1 MSGDITGRVRTW
13 RSSVGERLLVGD
25 RYRFVY
31 VVVAVAAA
39 VMALSLTAGHSA
51 ALSPFDEWMYFDYLV
66 KFPTQGYVHL
76 GEPVG
81 DVAMNWL
88 ACNGF
93 QAFGNT
99 VNACNVTPID
109 PAIFPFAGIQSAQL
123 YTPVF
128 FAPTWAVGTAVQ
140 AVTGLSLLEAARYT
154 GTLWLIGTV
163 IAVAAVLR
171 QFRVPASAAIAV
183 VLIFIASPFAYWTY
197 TFVSTDAPGVLIGAL
212 SILLI
217 ERAARGRSNAWWLV
231 GLFTLA
237 MLIKAVN
244 IIAIGLVVLYAVTRF
259 IMRYRDRVVW
269 RRPGAWLSALRGRG
283 PLAMLAGPL
292 VGAVLG
298 VAAQLAWL
306 RVVASS
312 AVGAQVDMGQGRPM
326 TSIDVIGQ
334 LWSFIPG
341 IFATGSFEMA
351 AVSRLY
357 LPEPVLAPMLGW
369 LCLAGVVGVVWLGRL
384 RGVQRLVTGVTLVAA
399 LVAGPALA
407 VMFTISVGEYVDL
420 GARYGANLLPVILLS
435 VALLCSGRTQR
446 RVLLGFATAL
456 FSLSLVASWIVLV
469 AS

>member
-1 MSGDITGRVRTW
+1 MSGALPWTRNVRD
-13 RSSVGERLLVGD
+13 RLLVGD
-25 RYRFVY
+25 HYRLVY

-39 VMALSLTAGHSA
+39 VMAVSLTAGHSA

-93 QAFGNT
+93 QAFGNS

-109 PAIFPFAGIQSAQL
+109 PGIFPFAGIQSAQL

-128 FAPTWAVGTAVQ
+128 FAPTWAVGTVIHT
-140 AVTGLSLLEAARYT
+140 VTGLSLLEAARYT

-163 IAVAAVLR
+163 VAVAAVLR
-171 QFRVPASAAIAV
+171 QFRVPATAAIAV
-183 VLIFIASPFAYWTY
+183 ILLFIASPFAYWTY

-212 SILLI
+212 AILLT
-217 ERAARGRSNAWWLV
+217 ERIARGRSNAWWLV
-231 GLFTLA
+231 ALLALA

-244 IIAIGLVVLYAVTRF
+244 IIAIGLAVLYAVARF
-259 IMRYRDRVVW
+259 AMRYHDRVVW
-269 RRPGAWLSALRGRG
+269 RRRGSWLAALRGRG
-283 PLAMLAGPL
+283 PLALPSGPL
-292 VGAVLG
+292 LGAVLG
-298 VAAQLAWL
+298 VAAQLVWL

-312 AVGAQVDMGQGRPM
+312 AVGPQVDMGQGRPM

-334 LWSFIPG
+334 MWSFIPG
-341 IFATGSFEMA
+341 IFDTGSFEMA

-357 LPEPVLAPMLGW
+357 LPEPVIAPMLGW

-399 LVAGPALA
+399 IIAGPALA
-407 VMFTISVGEYVDL
+407 VMFTVSVGEYVDL
-420 GARYGANLLPVILLS
+420 GARYGSNLLPVILLS
-435 VALLCSGRTQR
+435 VGLLCSGRLQR
-446 RVLLGFATAL
+446 RVLFGLASAF
-456 FSLSLVASWIVLV
+456 FVCSLVVSWIVAV
-469 AS
+469 TG

>member
-1 MSGDITGRVRTW
+1 MSVVGTVGPRARTRDFGD
-13 RSSVGERLLVGD
+13 RLLSGD
-25 RYRFVY
+25 RYRLVY
-31 VVVAVAAA
+31 LVVVIAA
-39 VMALSLTAGHSA
+39 VVMAVSLTAGHSR
-51 ALSPFDEWMYFDYLV
+51 ALSPFDEWMYFDYLL

-93 QAFGNT
+93 QAFGNP

-128 FAPTWAVGTAVQ
+128 FAPTWAVGTAIQ
-140 AVTGLSLLEAARYT
+140 SVTGLSLLEAARYT
-154 GTLWLIGTV
+154 GTLWLAGTV
-163 IAVAAVLR
+163 VAVAAVLR
-171 QFRVPASAAIAV
+171 QFRVPATAAIAV

-212 SILLI
+212 AILAI
-217 ERAARGRSNAWWLV
+217 ERVARGRLNAWWFV
-231 GLFTLA
+231 ALFTVA

-244 IIAIGLVVLYAVTRF
+244 IIAIGLVVLYAVARF
-259 IMRYRDRVVW
+259 LMRYRGRLVW
-269 RRPGAWLSALRGRG
+269 RRPGSWLAALRGRG
-283 PLAMLAGPL
+283 PLAMLTGPL

-298 VAAQLAWL
+298 VAAQLVWL
-306 RVVASS
+306 RVVAAS
-312 AVGAQVDMGQGRPM
+312 AVGTQVDMGQGRPM
-326 TSIDVIGQ
+326 TYIDVIAQ
-334 LWSFIPG
+334 VWSFIPG
-341 IFATGSFEMA
+341 IFATGSPELA
-351 AVSRLY
+351 AVSRIY
-357 LPEPVLAPMLGW
+357 IAEPLIAAMLSW

-384 RGVQRLVTGVTLVAA
+384 RGVQRLVAGVTLVAG

-420 GARYGANLLPVILLS
+420 GARYGANLLPVVMLS
-435 VALLCSGRTQR
+435 VALLCSGRIQR

-456 FSLSLVASWIVLV
+456 FSLSLIASWIVIV
-469 AS
+469 TS